1 MSKILNQGQIHART
15 HTHTHLPPV
24 RVLLVED
31 LKDVSTAE
39 FESSFF
45 TGDQVVMT
53 GVIVKVTLY
62 KGLERER
69 ESEREIQ

>member
-1 MSKILNQGQIHART
+1 MAIYTPHT

-45 TGDQVVMT
+45 TGDQVVMSR
-53 GVIVKVTLY
+53 VIVKVTLY
-62 KGLERER
+62 KGLQTEREG
-69 ESEREIQ
+69 EK